1 MCTGMPRMCSKT
13 SPSRGENCHENIA
26 SGIWKFRVGVMTSED
41 KLVCLAREWY
51 RAEPDRY
58 LDLHIRACSG
68 SQIGIGFKI
77 KYSANADGKMGKAT
91 DSMSFERF
99 FEQKTD
105 ELRRLFGNDFVG
117 WDIGHPSRVI
127 CQTVI

>member
-1 MCTGMPRMCSKT
+1 MHACCVRLCSVPFCSFQGVHDMCTGMPRMCSKT

-77 KYSANADGKMGKAT
+77 KYS
-91 DSMSFERF
+91 
-99 FEQKTD
+99 
-105 ELRRLFGNDFVG
+105 V
-117 WDIGHPSRVI
+117 V
-127 CQTVI
+127 